1 MRFSEKKSAKV
12 LSVPES
18 SGIERPVDR
27 LEQVWS
33 ITEFRICRS
42 SQNTVSGVLERPEI
56 SHDVAYLKTNE
67 MLCSLCVWGWG
78 GHCTMVGTLATR
90 PSYPGFDFQQA
101 QFFSKGKIVHVV
113 VVNQ

>member
-1 MRFSEKKSAKV
+1 MRFSDKKSAKV

-67 MLCSLCVWGWG
+67 MLCSL
-78 GHCTMVGTLATR
+78 VGTLATR
-90 PSYPGFDFQQA
+90 PSYPGFDSQ
-101 QFFSKGKIVHVV
+101 
-113 VVNQ
+113 